1 MNNYQILSPKSRGS
15 FTERLEELQA
25 TTQSYLSKESEAGR
39 QLQYSKV
46 FLSDAQNQYQTFV
59 ETELYQD
66 TLSQHATSIVEQAP
80 LDGSKISLLV
90 KTSDE
95 QQDFIFQSMRLT
107 EKETRATNSYVQ
119 TIALFEKYIR
129 SMEGKGV
136 DMKTHLVRTWI
147 YVADIDVNYEGVVK
161 ARNDIFKRYGLTI
174 DTHYIASTGIGGYS
188 QTRSAAVAMDFLTF
202 PKIKEE
208 DKMYLQALDHLN
220 PTHEY

>member
-25 TTQSYLSKESEAGR
+25 TTQSYLSKEAEAGR

-161 ARNDIFKRYGLTI
+161 ARNDIFKRYGLTM
-174 DTHYIASTGIGGYS
+174 T
-188 QTRSAAVAMDFLTF
+188 
-202 PKIKEE
+202 
-208 DKMYLQALDHLN
+208 
-220 PTHEY
+220 PTT